1 MEKLGNTNNKYQ
13 DYLKNPNKHSIFLK
27 EVDPGEVLDLLRK
40 LDPTKSADI
49 YGISPKF
56 IKLSALEL
64 HLKLTQL
71 FNLSFKL
78 GKFPNLLKLAKIIP
92 IFKAGSKMEMG
103 NYRPISL
110 LPIFGK
116 ILEKLM
122 HSRLYSFIQNQNIL
136 HKNQYGFQRG
146 KSTEQ
151 ALVDI
156 QSKIVTAFEQK
167 ETPCCIFLDFAKAFD
182 TVNHNI
188 LLSKLNHYGIRGNT
202 LDWLK
207 SYLTDRKQC
216 VSIGNTNSSTLP
228 IDIGV
233 PQGSVLGPLL
243 FLLYINDINSSSDI
257 LKFQLFADDT
267 CIFFSH
273 KNISIIE
280 NTLNSELNKVHNWLV
295 ANKLSLNV
303 AKSNVLAFRTKNRN
317 DQPFLN
323 LHINEKKLNEK
334 TSAKYLG
341 LIFYNKLLWYHHL
354 DHVASK
360 LIKSN
365 GLLAKLR
372 HFIPPTK
379 FNMLYNALIQP
390 HLDYGSLCWSS
401 AAHSTLH
408 HIEKLQNK
416 SIRLL
421 HFKKYQD
428 PTPPLYKKSEIL
440 PLKQNIILNQTKF
453 IWKFTKNKL
462 PTSII
467 NLFDQQNIKIGI
479 RNTVDHKLF
488 LPFQRTNYGTHFLF
502 YSGIKSWNQILDT
515 SSRTA
520 HSLGS
525 FKRLT
530 KKILV
535 SLI

>member
-122 HSRLYSFIQNQNIL
+122 HSRLYSFIQTQNIL

-267 CIFFSH
+267 CIFFPTKTYLLLKTH
-273 KNISIIE
+273 L
-280 NTLNSELNKVHNWLV
+280 T
-295 ANKLSLNV
+295 LSL
-303 AKSNVLAFRTKNRN
+303 
-317 DQPFLN
+317 
-323 LHINEKKLNEK
+323 
-334 TSAKYLG
+334 
-341 LIFYNKLLWYHHL
+341 
-354 DHVASK
+354 
-360 LIKSN
+360 
-365 GLLAKLR
+365 
-372 HFIPPTK
+372 TK
-379 FNMLYNALIQP
+379 FTTGLWL
-390 HLDYGSLCWSS
+390 
-401 AAHSTLH
+401 
-408 HIEKLQNK
+408 
-416 SIRLL
+416 
-421 HFKKYQD
+421 
-428 PTPPLYKKSEIL
+428 
-440 PLKQNIILNQTKF
+440 
-453 IWKFTKNKL
+453 
-462 PTSII
+462 
-467 NLFDQQNIKIGI
+467 
-479 RNTVDHKLF
+479 
-488 LPFQRTNYGTHFLF
+488 TNSVLM
-502 YSGIKSWNQILDT
+502 
-515 SSRTA
+515 
-520 HSLGS
+520 
-525 FKRLT
+525 
-530 KKILV
+530 
-535 SLI
+535 